1 MSLYWDTN
9 RRSLTFYLLVLLQ
22 THVVTSSMGLQPE
35 KPDPEQYLRRG
46 TRKDKDR
53 ALLPSVEHQTRNREV
68 IKPHLPPV
76 DEKPMQKPPTTKDYV
91 NSNAVEI
98 INSSPKRKEVEIPY
112 NKSLDYGKVP
122 AYLEAVKTEIQ
133 KEKMLVETYVIPQTT
148 QERIMDEQER
158 RELIDKLKKR
168 WDDVNAEYSKYCHKV
183 ILDTP
188 GEIKRKVSQEAEL
201 QQLED
206 DIQRLS
212 HLGPL
217 VVVEELAVRDKK

>member
-1 MSLYWDTN
+1 M
-9 RRSLTFYLLVLLQ
+9 
-22 THVVTSSMGLQPE
+22 TSSMGLKPE
-35 KPDPEQYLRRG
+35 KPDPEQYLRKG

-53 ALLPSVEHQTRNREV
+53 ALLPSIEHQNRNSEV
-68 IKPHLPPV
+68 IKPPLPPV
-76 DEKPMQKPPTTKDYV
+76 DETPMQKPPTTKDYV

-133 KEKMLVETYVIPQTT
+133 KEKMLVETYVIPQKT
-148 QERIMDEQER
+148 QEIIMDEQER
-158 RELIDKLKKR
+158 RELINKLKKR

-212 HLGPL
+212 HPGPL